1 MRAGG
6 RTMEEMTM
14 NFTLERPAA
23 VRNAAEAKKGVN
35 WFLEILVFGLV
46 FLTVTVGE
54 TILTIPP
61 MLVIMLTNPEF
72 LAAALN
78 GSTSV
83 DEAANAI
90 VSSDAVTICML
101 FANLAMIGIVMLFCR
116 AVQKRKMNTLGFVK
130 KNMGKEYL
138 KGLGFGF
145 LLFSAAVLICVLT
158 GSLKLEGISEGFTPG
173 VFLLFVLGFL
183 IQGMA
188 EEVLCRGYF
197 LVSFGRR
204 HSMWAAALA
213 NALLFAMLHLG
224 NTGISPLALINLTLF
239 GIFASVYFVKSGNIW
254 GVGAFHSIWNLV
266 QGNFYGIRVSGINTA
281 CSVFSSTPVEGRS
294 LINGG
299 AFGLEGGLAVTV
311 VLVLGTLFLFWKY
324 PSREADYKEA
334 DPR

>member
-90 VSSDAVTICML
+90 VSSDAVT
-101 FANLAMIGIVMLFCR
+101 
-116 AVQKRKMNTLGFVK
+116 
-130 KNMGKEYL
+130 
-138 KGLGFGF
+138 
-145 LLFSAAVLICVLT
+145 
-158 GSLKLEGISEGFTPG
+158 
-173 VFLLFVLGFL
+173 
-183 IQGMA
+183 
-188 EEVLCRGYF
+188 
-197 LVSFGRR
+197 
-204 HSMWAAALA
+204 
-213 NALLFAMLHLG
+213 
-224 NTGISPLALINLTLF
+224 
-239 GIFASVYFVKSGNIW
+239 SVCCSQIW
-254 GVGAFHSIWNLV
+254 
-266 QGNFYGIRVSGINTA
+266 
-281 CSVFSSTPVEGRS
+281 P
-294 LINGG
+294 
-299 AFGLEGGLAVTV
+299 
-311 VLVLGTLFLFWKY
+311 
-324 PSREADYKEA
+324 
-334 DPR
+334 